1 MNIFVGNLSFD
12 AREADVKKLFEGFG
26 SVASVAIVMDKK
38 GRDSR
43 GFGFVEMPD
52 DQQAL
57 AAITALNSQEFMGRP
72 LNVEA
77 GRPKTKAGPESIKR
91 RQVRSGI
98 NIAVQ
103 QQHRGEDNRRSAR
116 VKPAFEKG
124 GRYKQGRRSRSFMER
139 RAADGIEEPVI
150 KRKIYNNPM
159 RWRKIAKPRQ
169 KTKNV
174 SKLSKS
180 KT

>member
-12 AREADVKKLFEGFG
+12 AGETDVKKLFEGFG

-57 AAITALNSQEFMGRP
+57 AAIAALNSQEFMGRP

-77 GRPKTKAGPESIKR
+77 GRPKSKAGPESRKR
-91 RQVRSGI
+91 KQVRSEI
-98 NIAVQ
+98 NIEVQ
-103 QQHRGEDNRRSAR
+103 QHPLGENNRRSVR
-116 VKPAFEKG
+116 VKPAVEKR
-124 GRYKQGRRSRSFMER
+124 GRYKQGRRSLSFMKR
-139 RAADGIEEPVI
+139 RAAAGIEEPVI

-159 RWRKIAKPRQ
+159 RWRKMAKPRQ
-169 KTKNV
+169 KIKSV